1 MLIEYKICI
10 SFYIFK
16 VFKVLS
22 DKSLL
27 KLYRNY
33 DNNYVII
40 LFIYSKERTVQLF
53 YGNVLNMF

>member
-16 VFKVLS
+16 VFKVLL

-40 LFIYSKERTVQLF
+40 LFIYSKERTVQLL